1 MSLKNERDSTI
12 EELFARH
19 NLGSVPNTPFS
30 DEVASNLTN
39 RIKLRLVDLD
49 KDMQDKRVTFLLS
62 FDCILSKLRN
72 YLV

>member
-19 NLGSVPNTPFS
+19 NLGSVPNTPFG

-39 RIKLRLVDLD
+39 RIKSRLVDLD

-62 FDCILSKLRN
+62 IDFILSKLGN
-72 YLV
+72 DLV